1 MVTLKIIHVTCA
13 LLSISGFVGR
23 GILMIRD
30 SSLLRAR
37 WVKVLPHINDTVLLI
52 SAIMLASQWG
62 WSALQMPW
70 LMAKIIALLL
80 YIAFGTLALRPGR
93 SQSARTL
100 SWLAAIVTFA
110 YIVSVAITKK
120 PFLIA

>member
-1 MVTLKIIHVTCA
+1 
-13 LLSISGFVGR
+13 
-23 GILMIRD
+23 
-30 SSLLRAR
+30 
-37 WVKVLPHINDTVLLI
+37 
-52 SAIMLASQWG
+52 MLASQWG

-80 YIAFGTLALRPGR
+80 YIALGTLALKPGR
-93 SQSARTL
+93 SQPIRTL

-120 PFLIA
+120 PFLIV